1 MGFSI
6 AGFSSI
12 REWVQSATEK
22 LNSVGLNASKLEA
35 QMLVAH
41 ALGVDRTF
49 VITHGDDLFETRLVD
64 ELLTR
69 RSGHEPLA
77 YILGWR
83 EFYGRRFRVD
93 RSVLI
98 PRHETEVLVDETMAL
113 GGDCSSGC
121 RLLDVGTG
129 SGCIGITLK
138 LERPNWDVWAVDIS
152 CSAIQTARENAETL
166 GADVCLRHSDLFDQL
181 GGMKFDMIVSNPP
194 YIGKDE
200 SLPKEVREFEP
211 EAALFADDGGLAIYR
226 RIADEYRTFLNP
238 GGWLL
243 LEIGQTQGEA
253 LLSLFSGSRLVADLD
268 GNPRVLVVPRDMPK

>member
-6 AGFSSI
+6 AEFSSI

-22 LNSVGLNASKLEA
+22 LNSAGLNASKLEA

-41 ALGVDRTF
+41 ALGKDRTF
-49 VITHGDDLFETRLVD
+49 VITHGDDLFETRLAD

-69 RSGHEPLA
+69 RLGHEPLA

-93 RSVLI
+93 HSVLI
-98 PRHETEVLVDETMAL
+98 PRHETEVLVDETLVL
-113 GGDCSSGC
+113 GGDCSSSC

-129 SGCIGITLK
+129 SGCIAITLK

-181 GGMKFDMIVSNPP
+181 GGMKFDIIVSNPP
-194 YIGKDE
+194 YICKAE

-268 GNPRVLVVPRDMPK
+268 GNPSVLVVPRDMPN